1 MHSTSK
7 ECHYIVT
14 VEKIIEINLQVLLA
28 SGRLR
33 KRADYVLSCFPEFTA
48 ITLDRR
54 LTAMQSRSLQTFL
67 GALTCALFL
76 ALGVTDSSAQG
87 LSPASSS
94 QKSARIAALQA
105 QQKSQEN
112 TPAAMPKIQHLVF
125 FRKPAPAG
133 KAQPKT
139 AAKTR
144 NATATPNA
152 AGLANFP
159 ATSTVPY
166 IAATLQG
173 DSNAITV
180 SASGHFRSQ
189 SNLDVVTFQEDGTLN
204 LLTNNGKGNFTLAS
218 SNTSY
223 SGGLLGIIG
232 ISTAVAADM
241 NGDGIDDIVAVD
253 SGDNNLLVYLSNGD
267 GTFANAIVTPVTSA
281 TGAIF
286 NPFNPFGNNG
296 GGGIAV
302 ADVNHDGKPDVVTVQ
317 GFAGVTP
324 SIIAEQTFLNTGNGN
339 LTASPEVDTTIQDA
353 IEFSTG
359 PGQSV
364 ILSDVNGDQ
373 NPDLL
378 MEYFD
383 ANSNQTV
390 ISVSLGLGNAAGTFG
405 PLQTAAAS
413 SDGLAGGSF
422 PNPAFQVADLNGDG
436 HPDLVYLPGDGTAAL
451 ALGNGD
457 GTFGAPNTVL
467 NNLYVPLVGTNA
479 QEIQVGDFNSDG
491 LPDLLIYSAGALA
504 VYTGDGVGTFSAAP
518 DGQFAVNSYDG
529 AQFFPAFP
537 QEPAPADFDGDGNLD
552 VPVADAFYGTFS
564 LVHGLGNGRFRAP
577 PAVAPNNTSTT
588 LPNNT
593 EATNNIQVAAVGD
606 VNGDGRAD
614 VLAIDWSN
622 LDVNGDPDADI
633 GLSNGKG
640 GFSFSTVIPAATI
653 ISSGAAAVVPALSD
667 FNNDGHFDLLLL
679 TAEGLSIALSQPDGT
694 LGAPVPL
701 NLPMA
706 ALDCSDGNVAIGDIN
721 GDGNLDFVM
730 SYAGNTQTC
739 TGGSTPS
746 GYFVGLGN
754 GAGAFTVTFTPY
766 GTSLSQTLLSD
777 FNGDGKPDLAVFDA
791 VAGFNTPSSIT
802 VLPGNGDGTFNVA
815 TAKPV
820 LSTWIIGGM
829 QIGDFNADG
838 KQDLTLLSQGNMTT
852 AGQSPDP
859 STFGI
864 LLLQGNG
871 DFTFGQPVVI
881 APGTEETDVAYA
893 DINGDGL
900 PDLIATVFTTLNPP
914 AQYFGLS
921 ILPNQGMGMF
931 GAPINLLAPSGLL
944 DPSGLSATLV
954 GDFNGDGL
962 PDLLEEG
969 GGISFDT
976 DNNGFASVVYINQG
990 GSAVALTAT
999 PTTVVQGAAVTLQ
1012 AVVRVPPGS
1021 PAPTGSVTF
1030 SSGGTQLGNV
1040 PLSGSNTVQFAASG
1054 LPAGTSIIT
1063 AAYSGDSNHE
1073 ATTSAMLS
1081 VVVQP
1086 LPPSFSLTATPQTVN
1101 ITAGQSGSVTLNFQT
1116 NPTFSGTIMT
1126 TCSGLPAGATCTFNP
1141 TGGLALTGGH
1151 TGSVQVSIAT
1161 TASTTMAMSHFGI
1174 HTWGRTAGG
1183 LAIAQ
1188 ALLLLWPRRR
1198 KKIAGMLGTSL
1209 MVLFGMVLVLSATG
1223 CGGGSNGSSGS
1234 SGSGSVKASSAV
1246 VTITSTS
1253 TSGGATVTQTAAVSV
1268 VITQ

>member
-1 MHSTSK
+1 
-7 ECHYIVT
+7 
-14 VEKIIEINLQVLLA
+14 
-28 SGRLR
+28 
-33 KRADYVLSCFPEFTA
+33 
-48 ITLDRR
+48 
-54 LTAMQSRSLQTFL
+54 MQSRSLQTFL

-76 ALGVTDSSAQG
+76 ALGVMDSSAQG

-105 QQKSQEN
+105 QLQSQEN
-112 TPAAMPKIQHLVF
+112 APPVMPKIQHLVF
-125 FRKPAPAG
+125 FHKPVPAAKPAPTA
-133 KAQPKT
+133 KLQPRT
-139 AAKTR
+139 AAKAH
-144 NATATPNA
+144 NAAATPNV

-159 ATSTVPY
+159 AMSTVPY
-166 IAATLQG
+166 IAATLPE
-173 DSNAITV
+173 DSTALTV
-180 SASGHFRSQ
+180 SVSGHFRSQ
-189 SNLDVVTFQEDGTLN
+189 SNLDVATFQEDGTLN
-204 LLTNNGKGNFTLAS
+204 LLANNGTGAFTLAS

-223 SGGLLGIIG
+223 SGGFLGIIG
-232 ISTAVAADM
+232 ISTAAVADM
-241 NGDGIDDIVAVD
+241 NGMAIDDIVAVD
-253 SGDNNLLVYLSNGD
+253 AGDNNLLVYLSNGD
-267 GTFANAIVTPVTSA
+267 GTFADAIVTAVTSA
-281 TGAIF
+281 SGASF
-286 NPFNPFGNNG
+286 NPFNVFGNNNG

-317 GFAGVTP
+317 EVQGIDGFSP
-324 SIIAEQTFLNTGNGN
+324 SIIVEQTFLNSGNGN
-339 LTASPEVDTTIQDA
+339 LTASPEVDTTLQDA

-364 ILSDVNGDQ
+364 VLSDVNGDR

-390 ISVSLGLGNAAGTFG
+390 ITVSLGLGDAAGSFG
-405 PLQTAAAS
+405 PIQTAAATFNPFL
-413 SDGLAGGSF
+413 GLS
-422 PNPAFQVADLNGDG
+422 NPAFQITDLNGDG
-436 HPDLVYLPGDGTAAL
+436 HPDLVYLPGDGTVAL
-451 ALGNGD
+451 AVGNGD
-457 GTFGAPNTVL
+457 GTFGGPGAAL
-467 NNLYVPLVGTNA
+467 NNIFVPFVGTDT

-491 LPDLLIYSAGALA
+491 LPDLLIYSGGALA
-504 VYTGDGVGTFSAAP
+504 VYTGDGLGAFSAAP

-529 AQFFPAFP
+529 IQFFPAFP

-552 VPVADAFYGTFS
+552 VPVADTVYGTFS

-577 PAVAPNNTSTT
+577 PAVAPNNASTA

-593 EATNNIQVAAVGD
+593 EATNNIQVTAVGD
-606 VNGDGRAD
+606 VNGDGLDD
-614 VLAIDWSN
+614 VLTMDYSN
-622 LDVNGDPDADI
+622 FDTNGEPDVDI

-653 ISSGAAAVVPALSD
+653 ISSGLAAVVPALPD
-667 FNNDGHFDLLLL
+667 FNKDGHFDLLLL
-679 TAEGLSIALSQPDGT
+679 TANGLSVALSQPDGT

-701 NLPMA
+701 NLSMPA
-706 ALDCSDGNVAIGDIN
+706 TACSVGNVAFGDIN

-730 SYAGNTQTC
+730 SYAGNTSNC

-754 GAGAFTVTFTPY
+754 GAGGFTVTFTPY

-777 FNGDGKPDLAVFDA
+777 FNGDGMPELAVFDA
-791 VAGFNTPSSIT
+791 VAGVRAPSTIS
-802 VLPGNGDGTFNVA
+802 VLQGNGDGTFNVA
-815 TAKPV
+815 TAKSV
-820 LSTWIIGGM
+820 LSTWVVGGM

-838 KQDLTLLSQGNMTT
+838 KQDLTLLSQGNMSTP
-852 AGQSPDP
+852 GQSPDT

-864 LLLQGNG
+864 VLLQGNG

-881 APGTEETDVAYA
+881 APGTEETDVKYA

-900 PDLIATVFTTLNPP
+900 PELIASVFQTLNSPV
-914 AQYFGLS
+914 QYFGLS

-931 GAPINLLAPSGLL
+931 GAPINLLAPSG
-944 DPSGLSATLV
+944 SSTALV

-969 GGISFDT
+969 GAISRFFD
-976 DNNGFASVVYINQG
+976 DNGFASAVYINQG

-999 PTTVVQGAAVTLQ
+999 PATVVQGATVMLQ
-1012 AVVRVPPGS
+1012 AVVHVPPGS

-1030 SSGGTQLGNV
+1030 SAGGTQLGNV
-1040 PLSGSNTVQFAASG
+1040 PLSGSNTVQFATSG

-1063 AAYSGDSNHE
+1063 AAYSGDPNHE

-1086 LPPSFSLTATPQTVN
+1086 VAPSFSLTATPQTLN
-1101 ITAGQSGSVTLNFQT
+1101 IAAGQSGSVTLNFAT
-1116 NPTFSGTIMT
+1116 NPTFSGTIT
-1126 TCSGLPAGATCTFNP
+1126 TACSGLPAGATCTFNP
-1141 TGGLALTGGH
+1141 AGGLALTGGQ

-1161 TASTTMAMSHFGI
+1161 TTNTAMAMNRSGAHS
-1174 HTWGRTAGG
+1174 WGRMAGG

-1198 KKIAGMLGTSL
+1198 KKLARMMGTSL
-1209 MVLFGMVLVLSATG
+1209 IVLFGMTLLFSASG
-1223 CGGGSNGSSGS
+1223 CGGSSNGSSGS
-1234 SGSGSVKASSAV
+1234 GSGKATSAV

-1268 VITQ
+1268 VIN

>member
-1 MHSTSK
+1 
-7 ECHYIVT
+7 
-14 VEKIIEINLQVLLA
+14 
-28 SGRLR
+28 
-33 KRADYVLSCFPEFTA
+33 
-48 ITLDRR
+48 
-54 LTAMQSRSLQTFL
+54 MQSRSLQTFF
-67 GALTCALFL
+67 GALACALFL

-87 LSPASSS
+87 LSTPSSN
-94 QKSARIAALQA
+94 QRSARVAALQA
-105 QQKSQEN
+105 QLQSQKDA
-112 TPAAMPKIQHLVF
+112 PPVMPKIQHLVF
-125 FRKPAPAG
+125 FHKPVPAAKPAPVAKLQPRTAP
-133 KAQPKT
+133 KAHN
-139 AAKTR
+139 AA
-144 NATATPNA
+144 ATPNV

-159 ATSTVPY
+159 AMSTVPY
-166 IAATLQG
+166 IAATLPE
-173 DSNAITV
+173 DSTALTV
-180 SASGHFRSQ
+180 SVSGHFRSQ
-189 SNLDVVTFQEDGTLN
+189 SNLDVATFQEDGTLN
-204 LLTNNGKGNFTLAS
+204 LLANNGTGAFTLAS

-223 SGGLLGIIG
+223 SGGFLGIIG
-232 ISTAVAADM
+232 ISTAAVADM

-253 SGDNNLLVYLSNGD
+253 AGDNNLLLYLSNGD

-281 TGAIF
+281 TGASF
-286 NPFNPFGNNG
+286 NPFNVFGNNG

-317 GFAGVTP
+317 EVQGIDGFSP
-324 SIIAEQTFLNTGNGN
+324 SIIVEQTFLNSGNGN
-339 LTASPEVDTTIQDA
+339 LTASPEVDTTLQDA

-364 ILSDVNGDQ
+364 VLSDVNGDR

-383 ANSNQTV
+383 ASSIQTV
-390 ISVSLGLGNAAGTFG
+390 ITVSLGLGDAAGSFG
-405 PLQTAAAS
+405 PIQTAAAS
-413 SDGLAGGSF
+413 FNPSAGLS
-422 PNPAFQVADLNGDG
+422 NPAFQITDLNGDG
-436 HPDLVYLPGDGTAAL
+436 HPDLVYLPGDGTVAL
-451 ALGNGD
+451 AVGNGD
-457 GTFGAPNTVL
+457 GTFGGPGAAL
-467 NNLYVPLVGTNA
+467 NNIFVPFVGTDT

-491 LPDLLIYSAGALA
+491 LPDLLIYSGGALA
-504 VYTGDGVGTFSAAP
+504 VYTGDGLGAFSTAP

-529 AQFFPAFP
+529 TQFFPAFP

-552 VPVADAFYGTFS
+552 VPVADAVYGTFS

-577 PAVAPNNTSTT
+577 PAVAPNNASTA
-588 LPNNT
+588 LPNST
-593 EATNNIQVAAVGD
+593 EVTNNIEVTAVGD

-614 VLAIDWSN
+614 VLALDWSN
-622 LDVNGDPDADI
+622 LDVNGEPDADI

-653 ISSGAAAVVPALSD
+653 ISSGAAAVVPALPD
-667 FNNDGHFDLLLL
+667 FNKDGHFDLLLI
-679 TAEGLSIALSQPDGT
+679 TANGLSVALSQPDGT

-701 NLPMA
+701 NLPMPA
-706 ALDCSDGNVAIGDIN
+706 TDCSIGNVAFGDLN

-730 SYAGNTQTC
+730 SYAGNTSNC

-754 GAGAFTVTFTPY
+754 GQGGFTVTFTPY

-791 VAGFNTPSSIT
+791 VAGVRAPSTIS
-802 VLPGNGDGTFNVA
+802 VLQGNGDGTFNVA
-815 TAKPV
+815 TAKSV
-820 LSTWIIGGM
+820 LSTWVVGGM

-838 KQDLTLLSQGNMTT
+838 KQDLTLLSQGNMSTP
-852 AGQSPDP
+852 GQSPDT

-881 APGTEETDVAYA
+881 APGTEETDVEYA

-900 PDLIATVFTTLNPP
+900 PELIASVFQTLNSPV
-914 AQYFGLS
+914 QYFGLS

-931 GAPINLLAPSGLL
+931 GAPINLLAPSG
-944 DPSGLSATLV
+944 SSAALV

-976 DNNGFASVVYINQG
+976 DDNGFASAVYINQG

-999 PTTVVQGAAVTLQ
+999 PTTVVQGATVTLQ

-1030 SSGGTQLGNV
+1030 SAGGTQLGNV
-1040 PLSGSNTVQFAASG
+1040 PLSGSNTVQFAASA

-1086 LPPSFSLTATPQTVN
+1086 LAPSFSLTATPQTLN
-1101 ITAGQSGSVTLNFQT
+1101 IAAGQSGSVTLNFAT
-1116 NPTFSGTIMT
+1116 NSSFSGTIMT
-1126 TCSGLPAGATCTFNP
+1126 ACSGLPAGATCTFNP
-1141 TGGLALTGGH
+1141 TGGLALTGGQ

-1253 TSGGATVTQTAAVSV
+1253 TSGGTTVTQTAAVSV
-1268 VITQ
+1268 VINQ

>member
-1 MHSTSK
+1 MLS
-7 ECHYIVT
+7 
-14 VEKIIEINLQVLLA
+14 IIFSNHIF
-28 SGRLR
+28 
-33 KRADYVLSCFPEFTA
+33 DW
-48 ITLDRR
+48 R
-54 LTAMQSRSLQTFL
+54 LTAMQSRSLQTFF
-67 GALTCALFL
+67 GALACALFL

-87 LSPASSS
+87 LSTPSSN
-94 QKSARIAALQA
+94 QRSARVAALQA
-105 QQKSQEN
+105 QLQSQKN
-112 TPAAMPKIQHLVF
+112 TPPVMPKPQHLVL

-133 KAQPKT
+133 KPQPRT
-139 AAKTR
+139 DAKTH
-144 NATATPNA
+144 NAAATPNA

-159 ATSTVPY
+159 AMSTVPY
-166 IAATLQG
+166 IAATLPG
-173 DSNAITV
+173 DSNALTV
-180 SASGHFRSQ
+180 SVSGHFRSK

-204 LLTNNGKGNFTLAS
+204 LLTNDGKGNFTLAS

-223 SGGLLGIIG
+223 SGGFIGLVG
-232 ISTAVAADM
+232 ISTAAAADM

-253 SGDNNLLVYLSNGD
+253 AGDNNLLVYLSNGD
-267 GTFANAIVTPVTSA
+267 GTFANAIVTAVTS
-281 TGAIF
+281 TSGASF
-286 NPFNPFGNNG
+286 NTFFGG

-302 ADVNHDGKPDVVTVQ
+302 ADVNRDGKPDVVTVQ
-317 GFAGVTP
+317 AVQGFAGSTP

-359 PGQSV
+359 PGQYV
-364 ILSDVNGDQ
+364 LLSDVNGDQ

-383 ANSNQTV
+383 SISNQVV
-390 ISVSLGLGNAAGTFG
+390 ISVGLGLGNAAGTFG

-413 SDGLAGGSF
+413 NDGLAGGFF
-422 PNPAFQVADLNGDG
+422 PNPAFQVADLNADG
-436 HPDLVYLPGDGTAAL
+436 HPDLVYLPGDGTAAV

-457 GTFGAPNTVL
+457 GTFGAPGTVL
-467 NNLYVPLVGTNA
+467 NNIYVPLVGTDS
-479 QEIQVGDFNSDG
+479 QIVQVGDFNSDG
-491 LPDLLIYSAGALA
+491 LSDLLIYSAGALA

-518 DGQFAVNSYDG
+518 DGQFAVNSFDPSG
-529 AQFFPAFP
+529 VLLFPFFP

-614 VLAIDWSN
+614 VLAIDYSN
-622 LDVNGDPDADI
+622 LDVNGEPDADI

-640 GFSFSTVIPAATI
+640 GFSFSTVIPAATL
-653 ISSGAAAVVPALSD
+653 ISSGAAGVVPALSD

-679 TAEGLSIALSQPDGT
+679 TANGLSVALSQPDGT

-701 NLPMA
+701 NLPMP
-706 ALDCSDGNVAIGDIN
+706 ALDCSDGNIAIGDIN

-739 TGGSTPS
+739 TGGSTAS

-754 GAGAFTVTFTPY
+754 GKGGFTVSYTPY
-766 GTSLSQTLLSD
+766 GTMLAQALLSD
-777 FNGDGKPDLAVFDA
+777 FNGDGKLDLAVDDA
-791 VAGFNTPSSIT
+791 VAGTFAPSTIS
-802 VLPGNGDGTFNVA
+802 VLQGNGDGTFNA
-815 TAKPV
+815 ANAKTV

-829 QIGDFNADG
+829 QIGDYNADG
-838 KQDLTLLSQGNMTT
+838 KQDLTLLSQGNMSTP
-852 AGQSPDP
+852 GQSPDN

-864 LLLQGNG
+864 ALLPGNG

-881 APGTEETDVAYA
+881 APGTEETDVEYA

-900 PDLIATVFTTLNPP
+900 PDLIASVFQTLNPSV
-914 AQYFGLS
+914 QYFGLS

-931 GAPINLLAPSGLL
+931 GAPINLLAPSEA
-944 DPSGLSATLV
+944 SATLV

-962 PDLLEEG
+962 PDLLTEG
-969 GGISFDT
+969 GSISFT
-976 DNNGFASVVYINQG
+976 GTNGFVSAVYVNQG

-999 PTTVVQGAAVTLQ
+999 PTTVVQGATVTLQ

-1040 PLSGSNTVQFAASG
+1040 PLSGSNTVQFAASA

-1086 LPPSFSLTATPQTVN
+1086 LAPSFSLTATPQTLN
-1101 ITAGQSGSVTLNFQT
+1101 IAAGQSGSVTLNFAT
-1116 NPTFSGTIMT
+1116 NSSFSGTIMT
-1126 TCSGLPAGATCTFNP
+1126 ACSGLPAGATCTFNP
-1141 TGGLALTGGH
+1141 TGGLALTGGQ

-1253 TSGGATVTQTAAVSV
+1253 TSGGTTVTQTAAVSV
-1268 VITQ
+1268 VINQ